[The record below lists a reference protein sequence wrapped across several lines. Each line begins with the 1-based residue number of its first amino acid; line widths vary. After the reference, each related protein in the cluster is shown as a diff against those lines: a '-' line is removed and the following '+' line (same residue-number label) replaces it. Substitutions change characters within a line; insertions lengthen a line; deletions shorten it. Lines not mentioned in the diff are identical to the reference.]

1 MQGFIVFSESYLLLS
16 KKVRFLVVDKFIDK
30 FWKANEKCEM
40 RWDVEQTGNNIY
52 FRLYPDMRP
61 TDERAFLAL
70 MSKIME
76 ESKSLLNM
84 LRSKDPTFFP
94 NYTSLSTFLRSL
106 STMSEALLSYYT
118 DDRLDNMPSTK
129 RVVLNNFLKKDL
141 KEMGWE
147 ERIKV
152 LKEELGVKMRKCI
165 EFIRKTTSSIPVVEY
180 YLSEDFKEY
189 PEGWVEK
196 LNFLKKYDQFP
207 IFISVPREEYFEKIV
222 SVFPKSCYLT
232 RPQLDLYKDIITMAR
247 LQEKNVFNF
256 LDIMRYKY
264 GYNIYPTIEISIRT
278 KLRQL
283 SEIGLIEVVGEDS
296 YALIE

>member
-16 KKVRFLVVDKFIDK
+16 KKVRFLVIDKFIEK
-30 FWKANEKCEM
+30 FWKDSEECEV

-61 TDERAFLAL
+61 TDERVFLAL

-76 ESKSLLNM
+76 ESKSLLNI
-84 LRSKDPTFFP
+84 LRSKDSTLFP

-106 STMSEALLSYYT
+106 SAMSEALLSYYT
-118 DDRLDNMPSTK
+118 DDRLDNMPSPK
-129 RVVLNNFLKKDL
+129 RVVLNNFLRRDF
-141 KEMGWE
+141 KEMRWD
-147 ERIKV
+147 ERIEV
-152 LKEELGVKMRKCI
+152 LKKELNVRIKKCV
-165 EFIRKTTSSIPVVEY
+165 EFIRNATSSIPVIEY

-189 PEGWVEK
+189 PKEWVEK
-196 LNFLKKYDQFP
+196 LDFLKRYDQFL

-222 SVFPKSCYLT
+222 SVFPQSCYLT
-232 RPQLDLYKDIITMAR
+232 RPQLDLYKDILTMAR

-283 SEIGLIEVVGEDS
+283 SEAGLIKPVGEDS
-296 YALIE
+296 FALIE